1 MTSGSAATDVLA
13 EVHRVISEMRELLDY
28 LSLSGLKE
36 VQLLPRGTGIG
47 SDEEPAGAP
56 ADNSAAEKELQ
67 RIARRIARCRRC
79 PLHESRTR
87 TVPGKGPARPE
98 IVFVGE
104 GPGAEEDRAGEPFV
118 GAAGHL
124 LTRMIAAMGFAREEV
139 WIGNVVK
146 CRPPGNRTPYPEEME
161 ACLPFLREQ
170 IGVLKPRVII
180 CLGSTAAKGLLGVSR
195 GITQIRGRWHEFAGI
210 PVMPTFHPAYLLRNP
225 DQKRTVWQD
234 LLAVL
239 DFLGRKPPRS
249 RRPKQKSD

>member
-1 MTSGSAATDVLA
+1 MAALQ
-13 EVHRVISEMRELLDY
+13 RVIGQIRELLDY
-28 LSLSGLKE
+28 LSLSGLRDIR
-36 VQLLPRGTGIG
+36 LPSSAGDRGH
-47 SDEEPAGAP
+47 
-56 ADNSAAEKELQ
+56 ADQPDVVLRNAEAEKGLQ

-87 TVPGKGPARPE
+87 TVPGKGPLRPE
-98 IVFVGE
+98 IIFVGE

-118 GAAGHL
+118 GPAGHL
-124 LTRMIAAMGFAREEV
+124 LTRMIEAMGFAREEV

-146 CRPPGNRTPYPEEME
+146 CRPPGNRTPCLEEME

-170 IGVLKPRVII
+170 IAILTPRVII

-195 GITQIRGRWHEFAGI
+195 GITQIRGHWHDFAGI

-225 DQKRTVWQD
+225 EQKRTVWQD

-239 DFLGRKPPRS
+239 DFLGREPPPRF
-249 RRPKQKSD
+249 RGRKPKTDRGGE